1 MATKVKKLIR
11 PMKGRMIGGVCIGLA
26 DYLGIDVT
34 VIRIIA
40 VVLLLP
46 GGMPGLIPYLILWI
60 VIPSSDK

>member
-1 MATKVKKLIR
+1 MATKVKKLVR

-40 VVLLLP
+40 VLLLLP